1 MSGKAEKTRNRDRYK
16 LWFDLSILVPAHVFF
31 LPLWALLWAAIPLL
45 IWIADRGPVFYRQ
58 ERAGQGG
65 RSFTI
70 LKFRTMV
77 LDADLKG
84 PAWTFEGDPRVTP
97 VGRILRRMA
106 LDELPGV
113 LSIWRRDM
121 SLVGPRALDIE
132 EQKSLEQQIP
142 GFERRL
148 RVLPGLTGLA
158 QVYNR
163 TDDAYAKFRYD
174 QEYLERMGPWLDT
187 KLLFL
192 SVWKTMTGRWDN
204 RSGKSSMSGLITAP
218 TDHSGQPTKTVD
230 RDRLEAE
237 VRSEPFPQRNRN
249 G

>member
-1 MSGKAEKTRNRDRYK
+1 MSGKSETKRNRDGYK
-16 LWFDLSILVPAHVFF
+16 LWFDLSILVPAHVFL
-31 LPLWALLWAAIPLL
+31 LPLWALLWTVIPLL
-45 IWIADRGPVFYRQ
+45 IWISDRGPVFYRQ
-58 ERAGQGG
+58 ERAGRDG
-65 RSFTI
+65 RTFVI

-97 VGRILRRMA
+97 VGKFLRRMA

-113 LSIWRRDM
+113 LSIWKRDM

-132 EQKSLEQQIP
+132 EQTSLEQQIP

-148 RVLPGLTGLA
+148 KVLPGLTGLA

-174 QEYLERMGPWLDT
+174 QEYLDRMGPWLDA

-192 SVWKTMTGRWDN
+192 SVWKTMTGKWDN
-204 RSGKSSMSGLITAP
+204 RSGKSSMAGLRTAP
-218 TDHSGQPTKTVD
+218 LDQAAKPAD
-230 RDRLEAE
+230 RDRVETE
-237 VRSEPFPQRNRN
+237 VSPESLPQKNRN

>member
-1 MSGKAEKTRNRDRYK
+1 MSGKAETKRNRDSYK
-16 LWFDLSILVPAHVFF
+16 LWFDMSILVPAHVFL
-31 LPLWALLWAAIPLL
+31 LPLWALLWTVIPLL

-58 ERAGQGG
+58 ERAGQDGET
-65 RSFTI
+65 FVI

-84 PAWTFEGDPRVTP
+84 PAWTSEGDPRVTP
-97 VGRILRRMA
+97 VGKFLRRMA

-132 EQKSLEQQIP
+132 EQTSLERQIP
-142 GFERRL
+142 RFERRL
-148 RVLPGLTGLA
+148 KVLPGLTGLA

-174 QEYLERMGPWLDT
+174 QEYLDRMGPWLDT

-192 SVWKTMTGRWDN
+192 SVWKTLTARWDN
-204 RSGKSSMSGLITAP
+204 RSGKSSMAGLSSVPLDQPVKTADKDQVE
-218 TDHSGQPTKTVD
+218 T
-230 RDRLEAE
+230 E
-237 VRSEPFPQRNRN
+237 VSPESLPQRNPN